1 MGGRS
6 KSRQGAILCVV
17 SIEEY
22 SKIRGWGSSGEFQNL
37 KDNNLRNVRIL
48 PSVTAT

>member
-17 SIEEY
+17 SVGEY
-22 SKIRGWGSSGEFQNL
+22 SKIRGWGSSVDKGEFQNF
-37 KDNNLRNVRIL
+37 KAAGQW
-48 PSVTAT
+48 SQECAHST